1 VGGRCAVEKK
11 SEVSG
16 CERERRVE
24 KGRRWRRREMGTG
37 TVMGD
42 EHEAVKGREGNE

>member
-1 VGGRCAVEKK
+1 VRGR
-11 SEVSG
+11 
-16 CERERRVE
+16 RIE

-42 EHEAVKGREGNE
+42 EHEAVKGREGSERKDREVKEKEKVTTQ